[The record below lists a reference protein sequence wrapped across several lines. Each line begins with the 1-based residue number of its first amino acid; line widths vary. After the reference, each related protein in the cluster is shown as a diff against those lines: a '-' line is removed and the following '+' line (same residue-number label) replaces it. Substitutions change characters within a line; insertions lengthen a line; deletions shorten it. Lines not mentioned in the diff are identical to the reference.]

1 MDDHHTN
8 LLAQSADE
16 PVTPH
21 DATEPRSQSPLMH
34 DADTV
39 PLAEFSL
46 TRDQVVELYT
56 AAGIKVEKRTVSRYA
71 QEGLLRA
78 EKVDA
83 ERGLKRYL
91 FDRRSVDEDIARRL
105 RGPSSIYAPTN
116 DDSDDHHGATM
127 SMSEEEAPSR
137 HGATTGPR
145 RLASPQ
151 HGDRGRDLEI
161 ELATLR
167 GRMIEKDERHAEDVR
182 IINQLRA
189 ENGQLLLGVG
199 EYKGRNSELE
209 RRLALLEAPKP
220 RQAEP
225 EHAPDDARTEDAP
238 RPDETKD
245 AERPGFLRRLFR
257 SR

>member
-1 MDDHHTN
+1 MDDQHTN
-8 LLAQSADE
+8 PLAHPAEE
-16 PVTPH
+16 PGTAH
-21 DATEPRSQSPLMH
+21 DATEPRGQASSWH

-39 PLAEFSL
+39 PLTEFSL
-46 TRDQVVELYT
+46 TRDQVVELYA

-91 FDRRSVDEDIARRL
+91 FDPRSVEEDIARRQ
-105 RGPSSIYAPTN
+105 RGPQSVYASTH
-116 DDSDDHHGATM
+116 DHYDDHDDATM
-127 SMSEEEAPSR
+127 SEDEAPSR

-145 RLASPQ
+145 GPASSVQ
-151 HGDRGRDLEI
+151 GDRVRELEI
-161 ELATLR
+161 EVATLR
-167 GRMIEKDERHAEDVR
+167 GRVIEKDERHVEDAR

-189 ENGQLLLGVG
+189 ENGQLLLGIG

-225 EHAPDDARTEDAP
+225 ERALCLVDGE
-238 RPDETKD
+238 
-245 AERPGFLRRLFR
+245 ER
-257 SR
+257 

>member
-39 PLAEFSL
+39 PLTEFSL
-46 TRDQVVELYT
+46 TRDQVVELYA
-56 AAGIKVEKRTVSRYA
+56 AAGFKVEKRTVSRYA

-91 FDRRSVDEDIARRL
+91 FDRHSVDEDIARRL

-127 SMSEEEAPSR
+127 PEDEASSR
-137 HGATTGPR
+137 HGAATGTR
-145 RLASPQ
+145 RQASSQ

-167 GRMIEKDERHAEDVR
+167 GRMIEKDERHAEDAR
-182 IINQLRA
+182 IINQLRT
-189 ENGQLLLGVG
+189 ENGQLRIGIG

-220 RQAEP
+220 REAEP
-225 EHAPDDARTEDAP
+225 EHAPDDARIEDAP
-238 RPDETKD
+238 QRDETKN

-257 SR
+257 PR

>member
-8 LLAQSADE
+8 PLAQSADE
-16 PVTPH
+16 PVTPQ
-21 DATEPRSQSPLMH
+21 DATEPRSQAPLMH

-91 FDRRSVDEDIARRL
+91 FNRRSVDEDIARRL
-105 RGPSSIYAPTN
+105 RGPSSVYAPTN

-127 SMSEEEAPSR
+127 SEDEASSR
-137 HGATTGPR
+137 HGAATGTR
-145 RLASPQ
+145 RQASSQ
-151 HGDRGRDLEI
+151 HADRGRALEI

-182 IINQLRA
+182 VINQLRA
-189 ENGQLLLGVG
+189 ENGQLRLGIG
-199 EYKGRNSELE
+199 EYKGRNGELE

-220 RQAEP
+220 KQAEP
-225 EHAPDDARTEDAP
+225 EQAADDAPIPDAP
-238 RPDETKD
+238 QPEALAD
-245 AERPGFLRRLFR
+245 ATRPGFLRRLFR